1 MSITTRGF
9 SLLEV
14 VLAMAIGSILLL
26 GSARFLPALQRE
38 IWHNTRQLSLEDEI
52 WQRTYTVA
60 KHLQRAGYCH
70 GHCIGEGLHLAE
82 QGQCVIVQWDGN
94 NNGVWD
100 TIPALLILILGSLL
114 LQGVNQQQA
123 SYAAR
128 VTTQSLAI
136 QRQALVQSAL
146 EWGRGQLWSGVTE
159 MECRRYSPS
168 GARVCLRRLSEDEV
182 VMAAQDD
189 GMTLWRL
196 GNVIQGSIVFSPHGW
211 SDFCPLKEVA
221 LCRIP

>member
-1 MSITTRGF
+1 MNRERGAS
-9 SLLEV
+9 SL
-14 VLAMAIGSILLL
+14 IL
-26 GSARFLPALQRE
+26 
-38 IWHNTRQLSLEDEI
+38 
-52 WQRTYTVA
+52 
-60 KHLQRAGYCH
+60 
-70 GHCIGEGLHLAE
+70 
-82 QGQCVIVQWDGN
+82 
-94 NNGVWD
+94 
-100 TIPALLILILGSLL
+100 ALLILILGSLL

-146 EWGRGQLWSGVTE
+146 EWGGAAMV
-159 MECRRYSPS
+159 RRNRNGMSALFPFRS
-168 GARVCLRRLSEDEV
+168 EVCLRRLSEDEV

>member
-1 MSITTRGF
+1 MNRERGVS
-9 SLLEV
+9 SL
-14 VLAMAIGSILLL
+14 IL
-26 GSARFLPALQRE
+26 
-38 IWHNTRQLSLEDEI
+38 
-52 WQRTYTVA
+52 
-60 KHLQRAGYCH
+60 
-70 GHCIGEGLHLAE
+70 
-82 QGQCVIVQWDGN
+82 
-94 NNGVWD
+94 
-100 TIPALLILILGSLL
+100 ALLILILGSLL

-123 SYAAR
+123 SYASR
-128 VTTQSLAI
+128 VATQSLAI

-146 EWGRGQLWSGVTE
+146 EWGRGQLWSDVAE
-159 MECRRYSPS
+159 MECRRYSSS
-168 GARVCLRRLSEDEV
+168 GTRVCLRRLSGDEV

>member
-1 MSITTRGF
+1 MNRERGAS
-9 SLLEV
+9 SL
-14 VLAMAIGSILLL
+14 IL
-26 GSARFLPALQRE
+26 
-38 IWHNTRQLSLEDEI
+38 
-52 WQRTYTVA
+52 
-60 KHLQRAGYCH
+60 
-70 GHCIGEGLHLAE
+70 
-82 QGQCVIVQWDGN
+82 
-94 NNGVWD
+94 
-100 TIPALLILILGSLL
+100 ALLILILGSLL

-123 SYAAR
+123 SYA
-128 VTTQSLAI
+128 SMAI

-168 GARVCLRRLSEDEV
+168 GARVCLRRLSGDEV
-182 VMAAQDD
+182 VMAAQDG

>member
-1 MSITTRGF
+1 MNRERGAS
-9 SLLEV
+9 SL
-14 VLAMAIGSILLL
+14 IL
-26 GSARFLPALQRE
+26 
-38 IWHNTRQLSLEDEI
+38 
-52 WQRTYTVA
+52 
-60 KHLQRAGYCH
+60 
-70 GHCIGEGLHLAE
+70 
-82 QGQCVIVQWDGN
+82 
-94 NNGVWD
+94 
-100 TIPALLILILGSLL
+100 ALLILLLGSLL

-123 SYAAR
+123 SYASR
-128 VTTQSLAI
+128 VATQSLAI

-146 EWGRGQLWSGVTE
+146 EWGRGQLWSGVDE
-159 MECRRYSPS
+159 MECRRYSSS
-168 GARVCLRRLSEDEV
+168 GAKVCLRRLSGDEV

>member
-1 MSITTRGF
+1 MNQERGAS
-9 SLLEV
+9 SL
-14 VLAMAIGSILLL
+14 IL
-26 GSARFLPALQRE
+26 
-38 IWHNTRQLSLEDEI
+38 
-52 WQRTYTVA
+52 
-60 KHLQRAGYCH
+60 
-70 GHCIGEGLHLAE
+70 
-82 QGQCVIVQWDGN
+82 
-94 NNGVWD
+94 
-100 TIPALLILILGSLL
+100 ALLILILGSLL

-128 VTTQSLAI
+128 VTTQSMAI

-146 EWGRGQLWSGVTE
+146 EWGGAAMV
-159 MECRRYSPS
+159 RRNRNGMSALFPF
-168 GARVCLRRLSEDEV
+168 RSEGLFAEIIGDEV

>member
-1 MSITTRGF
+1 MNRERGAS
-9 SLLEV
+9 SL
-14 VLAMAIGSILLL
+14 IL
-26 GSARFLPALQRE
+26 
-38 IWHNTRQLSLEDEI
+38 
-52 WQRTYTVA
+52 
-60 KHLQRAGYCH
+60 
-70 GHCIGEGLHLAE
+70 
-82 QGQCVIVQWDGN
+82 
-94 NNGVWD
+94 
-100 TIPALLILILGSLL
+100 ALLILILGSLL

-136 QRQALVQSAL
+136 QRQALVQSGA
-146 EWGRGQLWSGVTE
+146 GMGAGGSYGQAVTE

-168 GARVCLRRLSEDEV
+168 GARVCLRRLSGDEV

>member
-1 MSITTRGF
+1 MNRERGAS
-9 SLLEV
+9 SL
-14 VLAMAIGSILLL
+14 IL
-26 GSARFLPALQRE
+26 
-38 IWHNTRQLSLEDEI
+38 
-52 WQRTYTVA
+52 
-60 KHLQRAGYCH
+60 
-70 GHCIGEGLHLAE
+70 
-82 QGQCVIVQWDGN
+82 
-94 NNGVWD
+94 
-100 TIPALLILILGSLL
+100 ALLILILGSLL

-128 VTTQSLAI
+128 VTTQSTAI

-159 MECRRYSPS
+159 MECRRYSSS
-168 GARVCLRRLSEDEV
+168 GARVCLRRLSGDEV